1 MWVSPVT
8 LLIVLS
14 PEGVL
19 DQSGQLIRSSVDGLV
34 QGRCMVSDGDGLAG
48 FEACFHHASL
58 VVLTAFVAALV
69 TQVDLHSRDVI
80 ADSAQRTLHYAT
92 DLSGQRLVIFD
103 VMVGI
108 DLDLHGVLL
117 L

>member
-1 MWVSPVT
+1 
-8 LLIVLS
+8 LIVPPL
-14 PEGVL
+14 EGVL
-19 DQSGQLIRSSVDGLV
+19 DQSGQLIHSAVDGLV
-34 QGRCMVSDGDGLAG
+34 QSRCMVSDRDGLAA
-48 FEACFHHASL
+48 FEAGFHYAAL
-58 VVLTAFVAALV
+58 VVLAALVAALV

-80 ADSAQRTLHYAT
+80 ADSAQGTLHYAT